1 MKSLVWVL
9 LLATTLPLTAQ
20 EPEDTVGAPP
30 PSGAEAQQLRKQ
42 IRQRWN
48 EHVRSTLG
56 LSDDQ
61 TAKLQATE
69 QRFEEQ
75 REPIR
80 ARQRQVNQALNAELA
95 LGTPNQDRVRQLV
108 NERQDNQ
115 LKLQQVNRDEA
126 REMQGYLTPVQ
137 HARYQEERRRFQERV
152 ADLVRHRREARR
164 QMPGPGAG
172 AGAVP
177 RGRVRKLPRP

>member
-1 MKSLVWVL
+1 MKSLVWLVM
-9 LLATTLPLTAQ
+9 LATTLPLVAQ
-20 EPEDTVGAPP
+20 EPADTAAAAPN
-30 PSGAEAQQLRKQ
+30 GAEAERLRTQ

-61 TAKLQATE
+61 TTKLQATE
-69 QRFEEQ
+69 QRFEGRRQ
-75 REPIR
+75 PIR
-80 ARQRQVNQALNAELA
+80 ARQREINQTLNAELA
-95 LGTPNQDRVRQLV
+95 SGTPNQDRVKQLV

-152 ADLVRHRREARR
+152 AEVVRHRREAQR
-164 QMPGPGAG
+164 QMPG
-172 AGAVP
+172 
-177 RGRVRKLPRP
+177 RGRGRGPHGRKPPRP

>member
-1 MKSLVWVL
+1 MKPLVWILMLVATSP
-9 LLATTLPLTAQ
+9 LAGQ
-20 EPEDTVGAPP
+20 EPEDSAAAPP
-30 PSGAEAQQLRKQ
+30 ANGVEAEQLRRQ

-56 LSDDQ
+56 LTDDQ

-69 QRFEEQ
+69 QRFEGQRQPIRTRQ
-75 REPIR
+75 REI
-80 ARQRQVNQALNAELA
+80 NQALNAELA
-95 LGTPNQDRVRQLV
+95 SGTPNQDRVKQLV

-115 LKLQQVNRDEA
+115 LKLQQMNHDEA

-152 ADLVRHRREARR
+152 AELVRHRREQRR
-164 QMPGPGAG
+164 QGLG
-172 AGAVP
+172 P
-177 RGRVRKLPRP
+177 RGGVRKRPRP

>member
-1 MKSLVWVL
+1 MKSLVWIL
-9 LLATTLPLTAQ
+9 MLATTLPLVAQ

-30 PSGAEAQQLRKQ
+30 PNGAEAQQLRKQ

-115 LKLQQVNRDEA
+115 QKLQQANHDEA
-126 REMQGYLTPVQ
+126 REMQRYLTPVQ
-137 HARYQEERRRFQERV
+137 HARYQEERRQFQERV
-152 ADLVRHRREARR
+152 AELVRHRREQRR
-164 QMPGPGAG
+164 QGLGPQG
-172 AGAVP
+172 VTRKRP
-177 RGRVRKLPRP
+177 RR

>member
-1 MKSLVWVL
+1 MKSLVWVVM
-9 LLATTLPLTAQ
+9 LATTLPLVAQ
-20 EPEDTVGAPP
+20 EPADTAAAPP
-30 PSGAEAQQLRKQ
+30 NGAEAERLRTQ

-61 TAKLQATE
+61 TTKLQATE
-69 QRFEEQ
+69 QRFEGRRQ
-75 REPIR
+75 PIR
-80 ARQRQVNQALNAELA
+80 ARQREINQTLNAELA
-95 LGTPNQDRVRQLV
+95 SGTPNQDRVKQLV

-152 ADLVRHRREARR
+152 AEGVRHRREAQR
-164 QMPGPGAG
+164 QMPG
-172 AGAVP
+172 
-177 RGRVRKLPRP
+177 RGRGRGPHGRKPPRP

>member
-1 MKSLVWVL
+1 MKSFTWVL
-9 LLATTLPLTAQ
+9 MLATTLPLVAQ
-20 EPEDTVGAPP
+20 EPADTAAAPP
-30 PSGAEAQQLRKQ
+30 NGPEAQQLRKQ

-48 EHVRSTLG
+48 EHVRATLG

-69 QRFEEQ
+69 QRFEGQ
-75 REPIR
+75 RQPIR
-80 ARQRQVNQALNAELA
+80 ARQREINQELNAELDS
-95 LGTPNQDRVRQLV
+95 GTPNQDRVKQLV
-108 NERQDNQ
+108 SERQDHQ

-152 ADLVRHRREARR
+152 AEVVRHRREA
-164 QMPGPGAG
+164 QMRGQGPRAG
-172 AGAVP
+172 ARKP
-177 RGRVRKLPRP
+177 RKP

>member
-1 MKSLVWVL
+1 MKSLVWLVM
-9 LLATTLPLTAQ
+9 LATTLPLVAQ
-20 EPEDTVGAPP
+20 EPADTAPAAP
-30 PSGAEAQQLRKQ
+30 NGAEAERLRTQ

-61 TAKLQATE
+61 TTKLQATE
-69 QRFEEQ
+69 QRFEGRRQ
-75 REPIR
+75 PIR
-80 ARQRQVNQALNAELA
+80 ARQREINQTLNAELA
-95 LGTPNQDRVRQLV
+95 SGTPNQDRVKQLV

-152 ADLVRHRREARR
+152 AEVVRHRREAQR
-164 QMPGPGAG
+164 QMPG
-172 AGAVP
+172 
-177 RGRVRKLPRP
+177 RGRGRGPHGRKPPRP